1 MEERMSLKEMF
12 IASRQEL
19 KKTSTLTITAVMI
32 GLSAVLS
39 MFTIVASQYLKISLF
54 YLPVAVVGMLF
65 GPVVSGLAGG
75 IVDILVFLIKPTG
88 AYFPGFTFDRILMGV
103 IFGIFLYRRQPKW
116 SSVITANLLVTLLV
130 NLFFNTLWLW
140 ILSGNAIFA
149 IIPGRIIKNVVAF
162 PLEVVMLY
170 FVVQFI
176 WKSFSQRFF

>member
-65 GPVVSGLAGG
+65 GPVVSGLA
-75 IVDILVFLIKPTG
+75 
-88 AYFPGFTFDRILMGV
+88 
-103 IFGIFLYRRQPKW
+103 
-116 SSVITANLLVTLLV
+116 
-130 NLFFNTLWLW
+130 
-140 ILSGNAIFA
+140 
-149 IIPGRIIKNVVAF
+149 
-162 PLEVVMLY
+162 
-170 FVVQFI
+170 
-176 WKSFSQRFF
+176 